1 MENELGGIAT
11 CFEAATT
18 PPLMRWSKRGMAFM
32 KLTGYIDQRHYSAWS
47 GRLG

>member
-1 MENELGGIAT
+1 MENKIGVIAT
-11 CFEAATT
+11 CYEAVTT
-18 PPLMRWSKRGMAFM
+18 PLMRWSKRGMAFM